1 MLIDIHA
8 RLDEE
13 AIQELLGWSVFP
25 EPEHLERAISLYKN
39 GDGHKLL
46 GYQSEDEII
55 GLIGYHHLNSGT
67 IEIDHIAV
75 SPFERNK
82 GYGRG
87 LILELLELEKPSVLV
102 AETDE
107 EAVDFYRSSRF
118 TVESLG
124 EKYPGTERFKC
135 TYYAD
140 DEDEDA

>member
-1 MLIDIHA
+1 MLIDIKA
-8 RLDEE
+8 KLDEE

-25 EPEHLERAISLYKN
+25 EPEHLERAVQRYK
-39 GDGHKLL
+39 DDASAKLL
-46 GYQSEDEII
+46 GYVSEDEII
-55 GLIGYHHLNSGT
+55 GLIGYHYAGSDT

-75 SPFERNK
+75 DPSERYK

-87 LILELLELEKPSVLV
+87 IILELLELEKPAVLL

-140 DEDEDA
+140 EDDSE